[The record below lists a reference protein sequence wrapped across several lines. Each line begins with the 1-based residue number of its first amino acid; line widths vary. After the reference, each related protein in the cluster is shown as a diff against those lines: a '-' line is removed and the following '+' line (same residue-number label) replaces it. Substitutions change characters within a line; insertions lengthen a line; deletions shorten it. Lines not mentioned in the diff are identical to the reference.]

1 MGTEYTGAGGARHF
15 YGPRPSPAT
24 KPDPATSK
32 EKVYGNVV
40 ELEVNFTYDNL
51 PTKGNAGADAVVLSI
66 PANSLIKEARAYIAE
81 AFNSATPLSTVVDI
95 GLQTA
100 AGVEIDNDG
109 LFNDVG
115 GLANG
120 TTTGWFTGAGA
131 LVGASTGANAGYIT
145 VTPSANNLTAG
156 RVRLL
161 VSYIPV
167 AG

>member
-81 AFNSATPLSTVVDI
+81 HLNSTSGLTTVDI

-109 LFNDVG
+109 LFVDLGGPADGSNVG
-115 GLANG
+115 
-120 TTTGWFTGAGA
+120 WYTGAGA
-131 LVGASTGANAGYIT
+131 LVGASTGANPGYIT
-145 VTPSANNLTAG
+145 VTPSTNDLTAG